1 MKKIKFFVGMLAVA
15 GLGFTSCSD
24 DDNDSGNDNANR
36 IEGTYHLEEV
46 NTAEA
51 TDFDEDG
58 DPHIDQTEESNCYND
73 GRITLHDD
81 NTMTYV
87 STGILIDEETG
98 ADGCV
103 ESTTL
108 TGTWELIEGSGSE
121 ALIDISYEDENEETK
136 TVRLTKIGN
145 ELIWDEDDI
154 FSTYPDRNEEGG
166 AIYTLGSIQYVYRK

>member
-1 MKKIKFFVGMLAVA
+1 MKKMKLFVGMLAVA

-24 DDNDSGNDNANR
+24 DDSDSGNDNR

-58 DPHIDQTEESNCYND
+58 DSHIDQTEESDCYND
-73 GRITLHDD
+73 GKITLNDD

-87 STGILIDEETG
+87 ATGILIDEENGT
-98 ADGCV
+98 DGCI

-108 TGTWELIEGSGSE
+108 TGTWELIEGSGSD
-121 ALIDISYEDENEETK
+121 ALIEITYEDENEESQ
-136 TVRLTKIGN
+136 TVTLTKMGN

-166 AIYTLGSIQYVYRK
+166 AIYTSGSTQYVFKK